1 MTENATGTWNALLI
15 VPGAAYGLAILDGE
29 GGNELIDGV
38 VARLE
43 ERR

>member
-1 MTENATGTWNALLI
+1 MTEVAAGTWNALLL
-15 VPGAAYGLAILDGE
+15 VPGQDSGLAILDGTGAE
-29 GGNELIDGV
+29 ELIDGV